1 MNNDVVTRENKIR
14 IFRWFFYIGLTQ
26 QLMYYIVPA
35 LVFPKQVL
43 IDIEIISA
51 LSLGLLVSVFFM
63 LVNIAGLFLDKSR
76 WVLYSLILAVLT
88 TYLIWAIVSWAYIER
103 MDYLLR

>member
-1 MNNDVVTRENKIR
+1 MNSDVVTGENRIR

-35 LVFPKQVL
+35 FVFPKRLL
-43 IDIEIISA
+43 IDIEIVSA
-51 LSLGLLVSVFFM
+51 LTLGLLVSVFFM

-76 WVLYSLILAVLT
+76 RVLYGLILAVLT
-88 TYLIWAIVSWAYIER
+88 TYLIWVIVSWAYIER

>member
-1 MNNDVVTRENKIR
+1 MNNDVVTDTNRIR

-35 LVFPKQVL
+35 IIFPKQVL

-51 LSLGLLVSVFFM
+51 LSLGILVGVFFM
-63 LVNIAGLFLDKSR
+63 LVNIVGLFLDKSR
-76 WVLYSLILAVLT
+76 RMLYGVMLSLLAIYFV
-88 TYLIWAIVSWAYIER
+88 WAFVSWSFIER